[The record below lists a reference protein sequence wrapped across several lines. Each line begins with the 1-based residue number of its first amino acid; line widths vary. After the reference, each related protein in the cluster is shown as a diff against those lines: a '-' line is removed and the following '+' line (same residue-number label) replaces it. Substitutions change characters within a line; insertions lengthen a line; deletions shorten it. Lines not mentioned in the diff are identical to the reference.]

1 MSLDFNR
8 LEQILAEAS
17 AKADAAQRAAFL
29 DEECGQDRELRA
41 EVDRLLAAGQQAGD
55 FLETPVQLVAG
66 VAGEENDAAAE
77 DSVGAIEGAGS
88 IIGRYKLLEEIGEGA
103 FGVVFMAEQL
113 EPVQRQV
120 ALKIIK
126 AGMDTREVIARF
138 EAERQALALMDHPNI
153 AHVFDGG
160 VTQAGRPYFAMELV
174 RGIAIT
180 EFCDQRNLA
189 TPERLQLFIQA
200 CHAVQHA
207 HQKGIIHRDL
217 KPSNILVTLIDG
229 QPVPKVIDFGVAKA
243 LGRKLTDKTL
253 FTGFLRMIGTPAY
266 MSPEQADLSGV
277 DIDTRS
283 DIYALGV
290 LLYELLTG
298 VTPFDTETL
307 RNAALDEIR
316 RLIRETEPPPP
327 STRISRLEQAKR
339 TTVAKHRQTEPA
351 ALSRLVRGDLDW
363 IVMKCLEKDRGRRYE
378 TVNSLAD
385 DIERHLKLEPVVAA
399 APGALY
405 RAGKFVRRHR
415 FGVAMAATL
424 TLALTAG
431 LVAALLGFAQAKRE
445 REHAERLAREEARQR
460 EIAEAN
466 YLTAREAVDQMLT
479 RLAAD
484 LAGQPHM
491 SQIRRQLLEDALRF
505 YQGFLQQK
513 GNDPELRHAVAQTY
527 MRVGL
532 IYHDLGQYDKSLEP
546 LGKALALLE
555 DLAQRNP
562 NVAEYREEMVRT
574 HAFTA
579 GANMSLERT
588 AQSVAHRQSAVALC
602 EELQRKHPDA
612 PKYLTMGAYAH
623 VDLGNAFRGRPRDK
637 LEEKQQAL
645 RLYEERR
652 TRFPNLPED
661 PVLLSHIRHW
671 LGRSLE
677 EMGRFEEAEQQYR
690 QAHELR
696 TQLVANQPGSAEL
709 KQSLAHIKW
718 YLGDLLVQTGRPRE
732 GEKFIREAIAIMEK
746 NLEDDPDFLEW
757 WRRLGY
763 VYEGLSRALLAMQR
777 TPEAEA
783 ALRHSV
789 ELHTKLA
796 RAAPGEPAYPNAAAN
811 SLYELGVLLQGSGR
825 SEEAAEV
832 FQDSIGTYEKLVG
845 ENPELSASQYH
856 LGWILA
862 TCPMVQLRDPPR
874 AVALARHAVQLSPE
888 LPICWTVLGA
898 AQYRLGDPAAAIEA
912 LQRATELQDGG
923 DARQW
928 FFLAMAD
935 WQKGD
940 REQARVWYDKAIL
953 WIEKYHPA
961 NETLD
966 RLRAEAEALLAKAKA
981 N

>member
-1 MSLDFNR
+1 MDGWGWRTRLRAVIQQGRLSIHRKRAQTSMSLDFNR

-445 REHAERLAREEARQR
+445 REHSERLAREEARQR

-505 YQGFLQQK
+505 YQGF
-513 GNDPELRHAVAQTY
+513 
-527 MRVGL
+527 
-532 IYHDLGQYDKSLEP
+532 
-546 LGKALALLE
+546 
-555 DLAQRNP
+555 
-562 NVAEYREEMVRT
+562 
-574 HAFTA
+574 
-579 GANMSLERT
+579 
-588 AQSVAHRQSAVALC
+588 
-602 EELQRKHPDA
+602 
-612 PKYLTMGAYAH
+612 
-623 VDLGNAFRGRPRDK
+623 
-637 LEEKQQAL
+637 
-645 RLYEERR
+645 
-652 TRFPNLPED
+652 
-661 PVLLSHIRHW
+661 
-671 LGRSLE
+671 
-677 EMGRFEEAEQQYR
+677 
-690 QAHELR
+690 
-696 TQLVANQPGSAEL
+696 
-709 KQSLAHIKW
+709 SLA
-718 YLGDLLVQTGRPRE
+718 
-732 GEKFIREAIAIMEK
+732 AS
-746 NLEDDPDFLEW
+746 
-757 WRRLGY
+757 RLAS
-763 VYEGLSRALLAMQR
+763 GL
-777 TPEAEA
+777 
-783 ALRHSV
+783 
-789 ELHTKLA
+789 
-796 RAAPGEPAYPNAAAN
+796 
-811 SLYELGVLLQGSGR
+811 
-825 SEEAAEV
+825 
-832 FQDSIGTYEKLVG
+832 
-845 ENPELSASQYH
+845 
-856 LGWILA
+856 
-862 TCPMVQLRDPPR
+862 
-874 AVALARHAVQLSPE
+874 AV
-888 LPICWTVLGA
+888 TVLTVSSH
-898 AQYRLGDPAAAIEA
+898 QL
-912 LQRATELQDGG
+912 
-923 DARQW
+923 
-928 FFLAMAD
+928 
-935 WQKGD
+935 
-940 REQARVWYDKAIL
+940 
-953 WIEKYHPA
+953 
-961 NETLD
+961 
-966 RLRAEAEALLAKAKA
+966 
-981 N
+981 